1 MADENNAVKDIRR
14 VDNSVTV
21 ALQGNI
27 DLHRTPEV
35 HKALAGA
42 CEDQPSLIVVNLQ
55 DVSYIDSSGI
65 GTLVE
70 VLRRVRDFGGKL
82 VLCCVNDRVYNVLE
96 ITKLSNIFTM
106 YPTEAEALAQ

>member
-1 MADENNAVKDIRR
+1 MADENNVVKDIRR
-14 VDNSVTV
+14 ADNSVTV

-35 HKALAGA
+35 HQALAGA

-70 VLRRVRDFGGKL
+70 VLRRARGFGGKL
-82 VLCCVNDRVYNVLE
+82 VLCCVNDRVYNMLE
-96 ITKLSNIFTM
+96 ITKLNNIFTI